1 MTTHDKKTPLP
12 LSVRSGELEGQVA
25 LVTGG
30 GRGIGRATAQV
41 LAAAG
46 ARVIITSR
54 SQEELNQTLA
64 LMEQEGGRGH
74 AIAAD
79 VTNQSSIEHVVQ
91 QAEEHVGPL
100 DLLVNNAGS
109 ALGFGKIAEVDPKQ
123 WWRDVE
129 INVYGSF
136 LSTHAMLP
144 SMLARRR
151 GRIINVVS
159 YLGTVPFPYGSAY
172 SISKTALIR
181 FTETLALETRDQGI
195 SAFAIHPG
203 TVLTQLTPQKSPESG
218 SPLLPDQFVEGF
230 RARSVDP
237 PELGANL
244 IAFLA
249 TGKADALSGR
259 YISAHDDT
267 RTLIERAEEIQ
278 QNNLYTLRLSVSQK
292 G

>member
-1 MTTHDKKTPLP
+1 MTTHDKKTSLH
-12 LSVRSGELEGQVA
+12 LSVRSDELEGQVA

-30 GRGIGRATAQV
+30 GRGIGRAIAQA

-46 ARVIITSR
+46 ATVVITSR
-54 SQEELNQTLA
+54 SREELNQTLA
-64 LMEQEGGRGH
+64 LLEQEGGYAR
-74 AIAAD
+74 AITAD
-79 VTNQSSIEHVVQ
+79 VTHQSSIEQLVQ
-91 QAEEHVGPL
+91 QTEEQVGPI

-109 ALGFGKIAEVDPKQ
+109 SVGLGKIADVDPKL

-136 LSTHAMLP
+136 LCTHAVLP
-144 SMLARRR
+144 SMLARQR
-151 GRIINVVS
+151 GRIINVAS

-172 SISKTALIR
+172 SVSKTALIR

-203 TVLTQLTPQKSPESG
+203 TVLTQLTPQKSSESG
-218 SPLLPDQFVEGF
+218 STLLPDQFVEAF

-237 PELGANL
+237 PELGAHL

-259 YISAHDDT
+259 YISVHDDT

>member
-1 MTTHDKKTPLP
+1 MTTHDRKTHLP

-30 GRGIGRATAQV
+30 GRGIGRAIAQA

-46 ARVIITSR
+46 ATIVITSR

-64 LMEQEGGRGH
+64 LLEQEGGHGR
-74 AIAAD
+74 AITAD

-91 QAEEHVGPL
+91 QAEEQSGSI

-109 ALGFGKIAEVDPKQ
+109 SVGLGKIAEVDPKL

-129 INVYGSF
+129 TNVYGSF
-136 LSTHAMLP
+136 LCTHAVLP
-144 SMLARRR
+144 GMLARQR
-151 GRIINVVS
+151 GRIITVAS
-159 YLGTVPFPYGSAY
+159 LLGTVPFPYGSAY
-172 SISKTALIR
+172 SVSKTALIR
-181 FTETLALETRDQGI
+181 FTETLALETQGQGI
-195 SAFAIHPG
+195 STFAIHPG

-218 SPLLPDQFVEGF
+218 STLLPDQFVEGF
-230 RARSVDP
+230 RALSVDP

-267 RTLIERAEEIQ
+267 LTLIERAEEIQ
-278 QNNLYTLRLSVSQK
+278 RNNLYTLRLSV
-292 G
+292 